1 MAKKNWIKQA
11 TPKARRGVFRKKA
24 AAAGE
29 TTRQFAAEK
38 KGAPGAL
45 GKQARLAQTLMGMG
59 KKSNTKLYTHPSSNR
74 G

>member
-11 TPKARRGVFRKKA
+11 TPKGRRGVFKTKA
-24 AAAGE
+24 EAAGK
-29 TTRQFAAEK
+29 TTKQYAAEK
-38 KGAPGAL
+38 ADAPGAL